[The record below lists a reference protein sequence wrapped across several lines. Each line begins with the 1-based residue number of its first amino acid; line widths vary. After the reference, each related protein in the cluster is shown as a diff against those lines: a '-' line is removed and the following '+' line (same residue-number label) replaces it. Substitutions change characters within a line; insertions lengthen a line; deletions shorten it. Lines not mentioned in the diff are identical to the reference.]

1 MGDRAAAPSPPNR
14 VPRGPGKRSDPPP
27 VPGFGRA
34 PARCL
39 PADAGKEIAAAR
51 RHFRGCAG
59 NRTEQPFSNIQA
71 RIIQVSGTMHEIAS
85 FAPFV
90 QVPP

>member
-1 MGDRAAAPSPPNR
+1 MRSC
-14 VPRGPGKRSDPPP
+14 RG
-27 VPGFGRA
+27 

-39 PADAGKEIAAAR
+39 PVDAWREIAAAR
-51 RHFRGCAG
+51 RHFRCWAG
-59 NRTEQPFSNIQA
+59 NRSEQHFSNIQA
-71 RIIQVSGTMHEIAS
+71 RIKQVSGTMHEIAS